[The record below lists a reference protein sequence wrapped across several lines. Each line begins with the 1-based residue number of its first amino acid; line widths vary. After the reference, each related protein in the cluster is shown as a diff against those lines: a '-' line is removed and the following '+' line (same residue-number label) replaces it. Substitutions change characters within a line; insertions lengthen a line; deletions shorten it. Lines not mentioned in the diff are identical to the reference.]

1 MLFYFL
7 LNIMKLPIILSLFLF
22 SITACHKTPSA
33 RTILIAAETMLPTS
47 PDSAQLLLSEIKN
60 SEQLT
65 AAEKADYA
73 YLTGKLHFQSS
84 QSMTEDSLLLYAL
97 DYYEQTNQ
105 IERIPFTAFLTACY
119 YKWNEDEINLQNC
132 LEKGIRTGI
141 GNKDSIAL
149 FHLYDFKASE
159 AAYKKNYYEAIEWIR
174 RRTSFKPIAS
184 EPIAHYIIGLYY
196 SRIGKKDS
204 ASFYMQKS
212 VALYEEQGNKEM
224 VKFTRRNY
232 ADQLSGT
239 GSYEEALALNRLNQT
254 EYGETDHLSFIFNF
268 LGTNQTDSAQ
278 LYIEKF
284 RKETGELYLTAKN
297 MLMAAQLLIDQRN
310 GKTLDMSTFG
320 QYNDSVY
327 FSQQRLKKIK
337 EEKIDARNRLEE
349 KTLLLSLE
357 RQRIQLWF
365 TWGLL
370 ITIIVAFIL
379 FLILHKKRKQLA
391 ETREKQDTLE
401 QLLKEAC
408 DENNERNL
416 FFKKTLLQQ
425 LGFIRIV
432 ANRPTPQNQ
441 DLLKAVSFLD
451 NSSNVKDQ
459 IILWD
464 DFYKLIDSVYNQF
477 FSRLNECY
485 KEKLNEK
492 EIQLCCLLYA
502 RFSTK
507 EISVITGQKT
517 QTIYQR
523 KTVIRQKLQMDEKE
537 DIITFLSVFDKE
549 NTTDKGHI

>member
-105 IERIPFTAFLTACY
+105 TERIPFTAFLTACY